1 VIGPSLARLSALPS
15 MPRWMQN
22 GLVTLAFLGLWQ
34 LVVSVGL
41 QDEFWVSSPQ
51 LIVER
56 LGDWQE
62 GGELWDNLLPTL
74 RVALTGFLLAA
85 VAAMVVA
92 VALASSRWLDEV
104 LGWYLDVIYA
114 LPKPALVPMFLFALG
129 LGDSPKYVLVVLIV
143 FFVFYYNLRAGLGEP
158 RANLRNALGI
168 LGARRRDVV
177 LYLELPTL
185 VPYLVASARIGAPLA
200 LVGTVFAEFFTATPG
215 MGNLIERASTTID
228 ATGLLAGVAVL
239 TVIGALVDNMLRRLD
254 LRIGRWRA

>member
-1 VIGPSLARLSALPS
+1 MRLPALP
-15 MPRWMQN
+15 RWAQN
-22 GLVTLAFLGLWQ
+22 GLVTVAFLGFWQ
-34 LVVSVGL
+34 LVVHLGF
-41 QDEFWVSSPQ
+41 QDEFWVSSPA

-62 GGELWDNLLPTL
+62 GGQLWENLLPTL
-74 RVALTGFLLAA
+74 RIALTGFLMAAALALA
-85 VAAMVVA
+85 VA
-92 VALASSRWLDEV
+92 VALASSTWLDAV
-104 LGWYLDVIYA
+104 FGWYLDVIYA

-129 LGDSPKYVLVVLIV
+129 IGDSPKYVLVVLIV

-158 RANLRNALGI
+158 RTNLRNALGV

-177 LYLELPTL
+177 LYLDLPTL

-200 LVGTVFAEFFTATPG
+200 LVGTVFAEFFTSTPG

-239 TVIGALVDNMLRRLD
+239 TVIGALVDGLLRRLD
-254 LRIGRWRA
+254 LRIGRWRT